1 MPRLTEQD
9 IREFM
14 LDRTASDNEFLMD
27 IAYSPEE
34 IDHAMRAAARE
45 YNSVP
50 PRIHNVRPN
59 ALPTTTNLFYYATA
73 EQLLRSEVL
82 KLARN
87 DVAVQTGDVS
97 DELDARRIQHFRSL
111 IKEYRELWYNEALDV
126 KRQMNLSNAYGRYP

>member
-1 MPRLTEQD
+1 MALTEQD

-14 LDRTASDNEFLMD
+14 LDRSADDNEFLMD

-34 IDHAMRAAARE
+34 IDRAMRAAARE

-50 PRIHNVRPN
+50 PPVHTVRAN

-73 EQLLRSEVL
+73 EQLMRSEVL
-82 KLARN
+82 RLARN
-87 DVAVQTGDVS
+87 DAAVQTGDVS

-111 IKEYRELWYNEALDV
+111 IQEYRELWYNEALEK
-126 KRQMNLSNAYGRYP
+126 KRMINLRGAYGSYP